1 MKNILITG
9 GAGFIGSH
17 VALKLADKG
26 YEVTV
31 LDNLSP
37 QIHGKYPQNTS
48 PLYRSIRDRV
58 RFLRGSVTDRDDWL
72 RALDGQH
79 AVIHLAAETGT
90 GQSMYEIEKYTAVNI
105 GGTSL
110 MLDILT
116 NTKHSVSKVVVAA
129 SRAIYGEGRYLSE
142 EMGYVYPL
150 SRADED
156 MRRGDFECKYP
167 GCTKPLRLVGT
178 TEDSAIHPTSVYGI
192 TKQVQEQLVMTVCP
206 AIGIAPVA
214 FRYQNVYGPGQSLSN
229 PYTGILSIF
238 STRIKNGNGIN
249 IFEDGRETRDFVYI
263 DDVADATILG
273 LEKTSA
279 DGEAFNVGTG
289 VATDVMTVARTLI
302 DKYGTEAPLTVSG
315 NYRLG
320 DIRHNFA
327 DISKARRL
335 LGFFSPLVVRRRH
348 RAVRP
353 VGRRPAG
360 AGRPVRRLD
369 RGNETKRIV
378 QIVRPRRPRRIRTY
392 PYKRRTS
399 RQDSAP
405 PRIGGRLCPGQF
417 SGASKSLRPSGHNPV
432 DRRVGAAIRVVP
444 IDTKPSF
451 RLHSAAYHKRYGN
464 DTPRNAYGA
473 IFDSSS

>member
-37 QIHGKYPQNTS
+37 QIHGEDPQSTS

-58 RFLRGSVTDRDDWL
+58 RFLRGSVTDRNDWL

-110 MLDILT
+110 MLDLLT
-116 NTKHSVSKVVVAA
+116 NTKHSVEKVIVAA

-273 LEKTSA
+273 LEKASA

-302 DKYGTEAPLTVSG
+302 DQV
-315 NYRLG
+315 
-320 DIRHNFA
+320 RHRGPSHGQRELSAGRHPAQFRRHLESPA
-327 DISKARRL
+327 AARIL
-335 LGFFSPLVVRRRH
+335 SPLVVRRRH
-348 RAVRP
+348 
-353 VGRRPAG
+353 
-360 AGRPVRRLD
+360 
-369 RGNETKRIV
+369 
-378 QIVRPRRPRRIRTY
+378 
-392 PYKRRTS
+392 
-399 RQDSAP
+399 
-405 PRIGGRLCPGQF
+405 
-417 SGASKSLRPSGHNPV
+417 
-432 DRRVGAAIRVVP
+432 
-444 IDTKPSF
+444 
-451 RLHSAAYHKRYGN
+451 
-464 DTPRNAYGA
+464 
-473 IFDSSS
+473 